1 MKHFEV
7 TNKAKFPV
15 RLLNRFAAIPSG
27 KTIVYDAIE
36 DNFERTIQDLNKL
49 KDLGYIDYK
58 ELSDEEPAEDIKGVA
73 KKESVEDIKDVAKK
87 ESVEDIKDVAKKE
100 SAEEIPD
107 YSDEMTKAELTKI
120 AEDND
125 IKITSN
131 DTKKDIIEKLDNKFL
146 A

>member
-87 ESVEDIKDVAKKE
+87 ES
-100 SAEEIPD
+100 AEEIPD